1 MSDDS
6 VPLDFASA
14 PAQSRKNGGTIMG
27 LKGIAAASLALALAA
42 GCSTEPA
49 APAHNEAAAAA
60 PAPAPADPIQ
70 QRFDRTMTGQPLTRP
85 PTPFQLLVTR
95 ATFAAGHVIT
105 CHKHTWP
112 RYVYL
117 QQGNLRVINFDTRT
131 VHDFSAGD
139 ILVEAIGQWHQGHV
153 SSQGPVTL
161 VAFEQVPPGE
171 GNSTPWPPPPPQES
185 PCRPRAAR

>member
-1 MSDDS
+1 
-6 VPLDFASA
+6 
-14 PAQSRKNGGTIMG
+14 MG
-27 LKGIAAASLALALAA
+27 WKGIAAASLALALAA
-42 GCSTEPA
+42 GCSAEPA
-49 APAHNEAAAAA
+49 TPARNEAAAAPT
-60 PAPAPADPIQ
+60 PAPAPANPIQ

-95 ATFAAGHVIT
+95 ATYPAGYVIT

-117 QQGNLRVINFDTRT
+117 QQGDLRVTNFDTRT

-139 ILVEAIGQWHQGHV
+139 ILVEAIGQWHQGQV

-171 GNSTPWPPPPPQES
+171 NNSTPWTPPPPTCQP
-185 PCRPRAAR
+185 RPAR